1 MFSVY
6 VQILWPPMI
15 RCAPERPAILN
26 ESYAEPVLPLQFIL
40 SPDFDE
46 QTVDGQ
52 SLQRENLI
60 PRPRDEIFALW
71 SRPGGG
77 SGGKL
82 GLSRLKQ
89 GVGFLPS
96 L

>member
-46 QTVDGQ
+46 RTVDAQ

-71 SRPGGG
+71 SRPGGDTC
-77 SGGKL
+77 L
-82 GLSRLKQ
+82 A
-89 GVGFLPS
+89 
-96 L
+96 

>member
-1 MFSVY
+1 
-6 VQILWPPMI
+6 MI

-46 QTVDGQ
+46 RTVDAQ